1 MLWATYNK
9 RQNIKMSDAASDDLD
24 ALARDLLKVMMTPK
38 RRVRPRIAGAFNQAE
53 ELEVETPSGP
63 VMTWR
68 VGKGPATLLV
78 HGWEDDN
85 CLWGPLADKCYDLG
99 RSVVAMD
106 LPGHG
111 FSKAELGP
119 TSEVAAA
126 VRAVGEAQGPIDS
139 IVAHSFGCPV
149 SMEAMTQGLE
159 VKRVALIATP
169 IPRMSQRWKRASEKG
184 VPDDVIERA
193 KEIYEAEAATR
204 PEPYDMEAA
213 AEEMK
218 AKALFVHSLDD
229 DDCPASNSQDL
240 KRAWPGAKIM
250 LTDELGHRLVAQDS
264 ATLDRIIDFIEGF
277 ES

>member
-1 MLWATYNK
+1 MHNTVP
-9 RQNIKMSDAASDDLD
+9 DDLD

-126 VRAVGEAQGPIDS
+126 VRAVAEAQGPIDS

-149 SMEAMTQGLE
+149 SMEAMTQGLDI
-159 VKRVALIATP
+159 KRVALIATP

-229 DDCPASNSQDL
+229 EDCPASNSQDL
-240 KRAWPGAKIM
+240 KRAWPDAKIM
-250 LTDELGHRLVAQDS
+250 LTDALGHRLVAQDS